1 MINGVQLAQLQ
12 VVNINDFL
20 KIILETPQQQSPECQ
35 TPVLYDINE
44 HVTSDQASKQAYV
57 IIIVIW

>member
-1 MINGVQLAQLQ
+1 
-12 VVNINDFL
+12 
-20 KIILETPQQQSPECQ
+20 
-35 TPVLYDINE
+35 LYDINE